1 LSTFFS
7 CLHRSLPPPN
17 PPAAAAAAAAAA
29 VAAEVDDIETSN
41 SEVLKH
47 IVAWLVI
54 NSMRS
59 EQTQWSMLC
68 IQNIGNIYR
77 KTVRT
82 ENLVGHISC
91 AIFCFLLKLCC
102 SFHFLL
108 YKLTPH
114 GFCLNSGL

>member
-1 LSTFFS
+1 
-7 CLHRSLPPPN
+7 
-17 PPAAAAAAAAAA
+17 
-29 VAAEVDDIETSN
+29 
-41 SEVLKH
+41 VLKH

-82 ENLVGHISC
+82 ENRVVVHISS
-91 AIFCFLLKLCC
+91 ARFCFILNFTAYFI
-102 SFHFLL
+102 SFFF
-108 YKLTPH
+108 YKLITP
-114 GFCLNSGL
+114 